1 MYKLFST
8 YLTNKFFFFIKNQI
22 YCLLTVLVFF
32 LLSSCSSPKENSDF
46 NTDSSNNKL
55 NVLFIIADDFMA
67 KNTNEKKPFYLQIS
81 HYAVHASIQSK

>member
-1 MYKLFST
+1 M
-8 YLTNKFFFFIKNQI
+8 
-22 YCLLTVLVFF
+22 TVLVFF